1 MGSNQQGNVHELQ
14 EQLSV
19 DSRITNTEIFFFF
32 HPALPY
38 IVYSSNFCY
47 LYASFLEGL
56 VKTI

>member
-32 HPALPY
+32 HLALPY